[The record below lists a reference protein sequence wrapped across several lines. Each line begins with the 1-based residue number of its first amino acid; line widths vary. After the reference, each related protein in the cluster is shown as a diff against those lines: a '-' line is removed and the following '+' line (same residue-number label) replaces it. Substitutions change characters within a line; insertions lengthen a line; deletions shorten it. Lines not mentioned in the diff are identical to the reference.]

1 LSSEVESAAAWHAEV
16 ADSVRAR
23 LDTGPEG
30 LSEEEARARL
40 ERHGPNALPPPP
52 RPSALLRFARQ
63 FHNVLIYV
71 LLGAAALTAWMGHGV
86 DTAVIIGVV
95 VINALIGF
103 IQEGKAEKAMQA
115 IGALVAPR
123 ARVIRGGRTGTIDA
137 EGLVPGDLVK
147 LKPGDRVPA
156 DLRLFEVH
164 GLEIDEAPLTG
175 ESLPVRKAPD
185 VVPTDAALGDRL
197 CMAFSGCL
205 VTAGEGRGYV
215 VATGAATEIG
225 RITGMLGRVQALT
238 TPLLREIARFGRW
251 LTLIILAASLVL
263 FAVGWLVHS
272 IAMGDTFLAAV
283 AFAVAAIPEGLPA
296 IITITLAV
304 GVQRMA
310 ARRAIVRR
318 LPAVETLGAVT
329 VICSDKTGTLT
340 RNELR
345 VTHVAVDGAVRHLH
359 AGGDVQ
365 DLEALAEAAVLCS
378 EAEGIHGADPLEAA
392 LLAFAA
398 DAGVE
403 ASALREA
410 RPRLAMLPFASE
422 NKLMA
427 TRHGDVLYLKGAPE
441 RLLDRSED
449 SDRARWERAI
459 AAMAADGLRVLA
471 LASRPA
477 RGESGAIG
485 LDAVGAGFRMLGLVG
500 FADPP
505 RDEVPDAVAACES
518 AGIAV
523 KMITGDHVETALA
536 IAAEIGIEVE
546 AGALTGPELDALDP
560 DGLRERAHRVNVFA
574 RTSPENKLRLVE
586 ALQARGHVVAMTGDG
601 VNDAPALKR
610 ADIGVA
616 MGRKGTEAAR
626 EAAEMVLA
634 DDHFATI
641 VAGVE
646 EGRGVY
652 DNIRKSLAFILPTN
666 AAQASVVLLAV
677 LAGLSLPLTPVQIL
691 WVNMVTAVTLA
702 LALAFEPLEDDI
714 MRRRPRSQGGIVTR
728 YMLLRITWVAALIT
742 LGTFA
747 MYLLELG
754 WGASEAEARSVA
766 LNVLVLCEITYLFSA
781 RRWLEP
787 TWLPRVLV
795 SNPWALVATAAL
807 LVLQLG
813 ITYLPVANAVF
824 GTAPIGLREWLWA
837 GSLALALFVIVEG
850 EKTVLRMLRREGA
863 P

>member
-1 LSSEVESAAAWHAEV
+1 MAVDDVALSLQS
-16 ADSVRAR
+16 
-23 LDTGPEG
+23 GPRG
-30 LSEEEARARL
+30 LSAETARKRL
-40 ERHGPNALPPPP
+40 AEYGPNALPAPPT
-52 RPSALLRFARQ
+52 PSVLLRFARQ

-71 LLGAAALTAWMGHGV
+71 LLAAGALTGWMGYLT

-95 VINALIGF
+95 LINAVIGF
-103 IQEGKAEKAMQA
+103 IQEGKAEQAMRA

-123 ARVIRGGRTGTIDA
+123 ARVVRDGCAAMIDA
-137 EGLVPGDLVK
+137 VELVRGDLVK

-156 DLRLFEVH
+156 DLRLVEVH
-164 GLEIDEAPLTG
+164 GLAIDEAALTG
-175 ESLPVRKAPD
+175 ESMPVSKR
-185 VVPTDAALGDRL
+185 TDAVDAEAALADRIG
-197 CMAFSGCL
+197 MAWAGCL
-205 VTAGEGRGYV
+205 VTRGEGRGYV
-215 VATGAATEIG
+215 VETAADTEIG
-225 RITGMLGRVQALT
+225 RITGLLGRVHTLT
-238 TPLLREIARFGRW
+238 TPLLREIASFGRW
-251 LTLIILAASLVL
+251 LTLIILAAAGLML
-263 FAVGWLVHS
+263 LIGWGLHQADAADS
-272 IAMGDTFLAAV
+272 FLAAV

-304 GVQRMA
+304 GVRRMA

-340 RNELR
+340 RNELK
-345 VTHVAVDGAVRHLH
+345 VTHVAVNGEVRHLQH
-359 AGGDVQ
+359 AGPAD
-365 DLEALAEAAVLCS
+365 DLKALAEASVLCS
-378 EAEGIHGADPLEAA
+378 EAEGAQSADPLEAA
-392 LLAFAA
+392 LLGLA
-398 DAGVE
+398 DTQEVDAE
-403 ASALREA
+403 SLRA
-410 RPRLAMLPFASE
+410 KHPRKAVLPFASE

-427 TRHGDVLYLKGAPE
+427 TRHGDTLYLKGAPE
-441 RLLDRSED
+441 RLFDRSEFD
-449 SDRARWERAI
+449 GGAGREPWD
-459 AAMAADGLRVLA
+459 AAVATMAADGLRVLA
-471 LASRPA
+471 LASREA
-477 RGESGAIG
+477 RDESGSLS
-485 LDAVGAGFRMLGLVG
+485 LDAVGDGFRLLGLVG

-505 RDEVPDAVAACES
+505 RDEVPDAIAACMS
-518 AGIAV
+518 AGIVV
-523 KMITGDHVETALA
+523 KMITGDHADTALA
-536 IAAEIGIEVE
+536 IAAEIGMDTS
-546 AGALTGPELDALDP
+546 AGALTGPELDGLD
-560 DGLRERAHRVNVFA
+560 DAAMRERAHAVNVFA

-601 VNDAPALKR
+601 VNDSPALKR

-666 AAQASVVLLAV
+666 AAQAMVVLLAV

-702 LALAFEPLEDDI
+702 LALAFEPLEGDI
-714 MRRRPRSQGGIVTR
+714 MQRKPRRQRGIVTP
-728 YMLLRITWVAALIT
+728 YMLVRIAWVAALIT
-742 LGTFA
+742 LATFA
-747 MYLLELG
+747 MFLLELG
-754 WGASEAEARSVA
+754 WGSTQAEARTVA
-766 LNVLVLCEITYLFSA
+766 LNVLVLCEIGYLFSA

-787 TWLPRVLV
+787 TWRLSVLL
-795 SNPWALVATAAL
+795 SNRWALLATAVL

-813 ITYLPVANAVF
+813 ITYLPVAHTVF

-837 GSLALALFVIVEG
+837 GGLALGLFAIVEG
-850 EKTVLRMLRREGA
+850 EKTVLRAMQRREAA

>member
-1 LSSEVESAAAWHAEV
+1 LSSEVESAVAWHAED
-16 ADSVRAR
+16 ANSVRAR
-23 LDTGPEG
+23 LDTGPRG
-30 LSEEEARARL
+30 LSEEEAKARL
-40 ERHGPNALPPPP
+40 DRHGPNVLPPPP
-52 RPSALLRFARQ
+52 RPSALLRLARQ

-71 LLGAAALTAWMGHGV
+71 LLGAAALTAWMGHAV

-123 ARVIRGGRTGTIDA
+123 ARVVRDGCTVTLDA
-137 EGLVPGDLVK
+137 ALLVPGDLVK

-185 VVPTDAALGDRL
+185 AVSADAALGDRL

-205 VTAGEGRGYV
+205 VTAGEGRGHV

-251 LTLIILAASLVL
+251 LTLIILAASLLL

-272 IAMGDTFLAAV
+272 IAMSDTFLAAV

-345 VTHVAVDGAVRHLH
+345 VTHVAVDGAVRHLQ
-359 AGGDVQ
+359 AGEPIEG
-365 DLEALAEAAVLCS
+365 LEMLAEAAVLCS
-378 EAEGIHGADPLEAA
+378 EAEGVQGADPLEAA

-398 DAGVE
+398 DAGVD

-410 RPRLAMLPFASE
+410 RPRLALLPFASE

-441 RLLDRSED
+441 RLLDRSEGE
-449 SDRARWERAI
+449 RTPWEQAL

-505 RDEVPDAVAACES
+505 RDEVPDAVAACAS

-546 AGALTGPELDALDP
+546 AGAMTGPELDALEP
-560 DGLRERAHRVNVFA
+560 DSLRERAHRVNVFA

-702 LALAFEPLEDDI
+702 LALAFEPLEGDI

-728 YMLLRITWVAALIT
+728 YMLLRIVWVAALIT
-742 LGTFA
+742 LATFA
-747 MYLLELG
+747 LYLLELG
-754 WGASEAEARSVA
+754 WGASEAEARTVA

-787 TWLPRVLV
+787 TWQPRVLV
-795 SNPWALVATAAL
+795 SNPWALVATGAL
-807 LVLQLG
+807 VLLQLG
-813 ITYLPVANAVF
+813 ITYLPVANTVF